1 VPPKEA
7 SDGALIVNCQLP
19 ASGALA
25 CERCP
30 EFEHPQAASIV
41 RQLSN
46 RIQLLMRA
54 RPILRD
60 SDSLQVECDGW
71 LLVISPFSVR
81 DYHAVFFRMTT

>member
-1 VPPKEA
+1 MPPKEA

-30 EFEHPQAASIV
+30 EFEHPQAASMV
-41 RQLSN
+41 RQLSD

-54 RPILRD
+54 RPILSD

-71 LLVISPFSVR
+71 LLVISPFSVF
-81 DYHAVFFRMTT
+81 VTIMLCSLE